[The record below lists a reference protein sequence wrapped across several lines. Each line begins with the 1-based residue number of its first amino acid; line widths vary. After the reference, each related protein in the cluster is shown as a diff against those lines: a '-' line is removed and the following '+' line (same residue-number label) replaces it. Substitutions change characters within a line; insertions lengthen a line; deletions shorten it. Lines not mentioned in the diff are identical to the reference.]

1 MKKELIEKIDKIG
14 RYFKDSRDIKRLEN
28 KDFTIF
34 SSNCIGGIMYH
45 NLHLKFLSP
54 TINLWIEP
62 ADYVAMLRD
71 PKKYFVSGKMV
82 EVKDS
87 TLPYPVGS
95 IYGKRIYGEHYKN
108 FEELSFK
115 WDQRVQRINW
125 NNIYVFFIERDGATI
140 EDLTNFDTLPFN
152 KVVFTKKEYPE
163 LKNSIVLPNTFDNEK
178 NEVNNLCGK
187 INRFSRLRYIDE
199 FDYVNF
205 FNNGSIILK
214 K

>member
-108 FEELSFK
+108 FEELSLK

-152 KVVFTKKEYPE
+152 KVVFTKKEYPG

-187 INRFSRLRYIDE
+187 INKFSRLSYIDE